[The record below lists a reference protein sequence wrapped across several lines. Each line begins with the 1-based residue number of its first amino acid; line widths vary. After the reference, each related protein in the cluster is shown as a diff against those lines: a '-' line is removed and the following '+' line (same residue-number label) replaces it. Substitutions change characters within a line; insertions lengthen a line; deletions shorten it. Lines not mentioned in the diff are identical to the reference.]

1 MDPYESPKL
10 NQLKFP
16 RLKLSNFFKNRTF
29 WSAILI
35 VFLSSFFGFLA
46 GMVSYGLFYS
56 YLSDMNFDFSLV
68 KPEIGKEY
76 SPQTSQE
83 QAIIKVVEEVSP
95 AVVSIVIS
103 KDIPIMEQY
112 FYNPFEGVEEFLGEG
127 FEIQVPGLQQNG
139 TEKTE
144 VGWGTGFIVSEDGMI
159 MTNKHVVLDTE
170 AEYTVFTSEGKSY
183 AAQVLARDPVKD
195 IAVLKINTQTG
206 EKFPKASLGNSDN
219 IQIGQTV
226 VAIGNALGE
235 FKNTVSVGVVSGLG
249 RTIIASGEGLGGFA
263 ESLED
268 VIQTDAAINKGNSG
282 GPLLNLKGE
291 VIGINTAMVEEAQSI
306 GFAIPVNQAK
316 RSMDQVQT
324 SGKIV
329 YPFLGVRY
337 VLITQQIREENDL
350 GSDYGAWLVKG
361 ANGEPAIEP
370 GSSAEK
376 AGLKEND
383 IILEFNNEKVNSDNS
398 LSEIIVKYK
407 PGDKVV
413 LKVLRDSQEKIIEV
427 VLGERSS

>member
-1 MDPYESPKL
+1 MDPYESPKF
-10 NQLKFP
+10 NSLKISGFKKP
-16 RLKLSNFFKNRTF
+16 GFLKNGTF
-29 WSAILI
+29 WSVILTI
-35 VFLSSFFGFLA
+35 FLSSFFGFLA

-56 YLSDMNFDFSLV
+56 YLSDMNFDFSII
-68 KPEIGKEY
+68 KSSQEKEY
-76 SPQTSQE
+76 VPQTSQE
-83 QAIIKVVEEVSP
+83 QAIIKAVKDVSP

-103 KDIPIMEQY
+103 KDVPVIEQY
-112 FYNPFEGVEEFLGEG
+112 IYNPFEEFEDLFGEG
-127 FEIQVPGLQQNG
+127 FEMQIPGFKQQG
-139 TEKTE
+139 TEKQD
-144 VGWGTGFIVSEDGMI
+144 VGWGTGFIVSENGMI
-159 MTNKHVVLDTE
+159 LTNKHVVLDIE
-170 AEYTVFTSEGKSY
+170 AEYTVFTSEGKNY
-183 AAQVLARDPVKD
+183 PAQVLARDPVKD
-195 IAVLKINTQTG
+195 IAILKINAQTG
-206 EKFPKASLGNSDN
+206 EDFPKALLGSSDE

-249 RTIIASGEGLGGFA
+249 RTITAYGEGLAGFV

-268 VIQTDAAINKGNSG
+268 VIQTDAAINPGNSG

-306 GFAIPVNQAK
+306 GFAIPINQAK
-316 RSMDQVQT
+316 RSIEQVRE

-337 VLITQQIREENDL
+337 VLLTEQIKNKNNL

-361 ANGEPAIEP
+361 NENDPAVEP

-383 IILEFNNEKVNSDNS
+383 IILELNNEKITIDNS
-398 LSEIIVKYK
+398 LSEIIAKYK

-413 LKVLRDSQEKIIEV
+413 LKVLRSGQEKIIEA